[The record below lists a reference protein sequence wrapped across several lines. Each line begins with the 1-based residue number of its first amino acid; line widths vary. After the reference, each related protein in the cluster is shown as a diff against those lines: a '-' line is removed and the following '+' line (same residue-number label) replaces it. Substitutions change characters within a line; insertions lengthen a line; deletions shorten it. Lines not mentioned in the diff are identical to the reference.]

1 MSWRY
6 VLIKPCVIVLDH
18 NYVQVSINTEQVG
31 RLYDTDVYITTK
43 SSYLVSCQK
52 LNLLDK
58 YNILPQNVVHE
69 MLLQWLCGYIKL
81 PTEDR
86 AYHPPMLVA
95 KFMKC

>member
-1 MSWRY
+1 MS
-6 VLIKPCVIVLDH
+6 KS
-18 NYVQVSINTEQVG
+18 VSTLSGLVDCMI
-31 RLYDTDVYITTK
+31 RMYILLYTK